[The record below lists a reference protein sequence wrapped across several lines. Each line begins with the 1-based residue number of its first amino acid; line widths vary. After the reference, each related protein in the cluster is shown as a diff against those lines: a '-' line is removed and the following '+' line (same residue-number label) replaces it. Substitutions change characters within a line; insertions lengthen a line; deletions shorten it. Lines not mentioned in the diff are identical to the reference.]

1 MRNAIKLWGTDA
13 TEAAA
18 LVAGAELAAVQSLA
32 EQCRQTGQE
41 PSIGVPVSDGGF
53 DRRLIGCSGARLAES
68 LITALG
74 HMVTSECT
82 DAGAHR
88 RALCAIEG
96 GDAPG
101 ATRIWRSHQA
111 S

>member
-1 MRNAIKLWGTDA
+1 M
-13 TEAAA
+13 
-18 LVAGAELAAVQSLA
+18 
-32 EQCRQTGQE
+32 
-41 PSIGVPVSDGGF
+41 PVSDGGF
-53 DRRLIGCSGARLAES
+53 HRRLIGCSGARLAES

-82 DAGAHR
+82 DAGVHSC
-88 RALCAIEG
+88 ALSAIEG

>member
-1 MRNAIKLWGTDA
+1 M
-13 TEAAA
+13 
-18 LVAGAELAAVQSLA
+18 AGAELAAVQSLA